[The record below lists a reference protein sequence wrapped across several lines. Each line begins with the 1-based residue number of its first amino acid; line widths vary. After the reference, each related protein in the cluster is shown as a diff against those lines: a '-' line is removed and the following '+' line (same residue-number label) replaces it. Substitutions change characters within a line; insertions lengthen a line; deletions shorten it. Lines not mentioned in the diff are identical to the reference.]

1 MEIHFIPTQDDVQK
15 NPLYSEMAAR
25 GSTIHNA
32 FDWSVIPDGAPVI
45 SFCNQ
50 EFLNSLPEIRQRSRR
65 TIFVNCMTWLF
76 GKEKEAM
83 QRGDIALFLYQNE
96 NVKTNLMPRL
106 KALNDDANIRFMSF
120 RPYFDD
126 AAFPFMGKR
135 LSDWFGAGH
144 ISRQEDDKFSKDILK
159 IYEYFSSPIE
169 KRGFFLGFDARS
181 QAKTGE
187 PPAWIETYHDHNDLS
202 QQEFYHRCHIILQP
216 TDTTENWPRIG
227 FEAMASGSVLIVDKR
242 GGWEQMIE
250 HGKTGWLCE
259 NTGDFIAYASKMA
272 WEPHL
277 REDIAAAARERGRK
291 LGGMEASLES
301 WEEVFYSLDQL
312 PE

>member
-1 MEIHFIPTQDDVQK
+1 
-15 NPLYSEMAAR
+15 
-25 GSTIHNA
+25 
-32 FDWSVIPDGAPVI
+32 
-45 SFCNQ
+45 
-50 EFLNSLPEIRQRSRR
+50 
-65 TIFVNCMTWLF
+65 MTWLF

-169 KRGFFLGFDARS
+169 KRGFFLASMPVAKRRLENRLPGSKPTTITMTFRS
-181 QAKTGE
+181 RNFTTVAILSCNPRTPQKTG
-187 PPAWIETYHDHNDLS
+187 P
-202 QQEFYHRCHIILQP
+202 
-216 TDTTENWPRIG
+216 
-227 FEAMASGSVLIVDKR
+227 V
-242 GGWEQMIE
+242 
-250 HGKTGWLCE
+250 
-259 NTGDFIAYASKMA
+259 
-272 WEPHL
+272 
-277 REDIAAAARERGRK
+277 
-291 LGGMEASLES
+291 
-301 WEEVFYSLDQL
+301 
-312 PE
+312 